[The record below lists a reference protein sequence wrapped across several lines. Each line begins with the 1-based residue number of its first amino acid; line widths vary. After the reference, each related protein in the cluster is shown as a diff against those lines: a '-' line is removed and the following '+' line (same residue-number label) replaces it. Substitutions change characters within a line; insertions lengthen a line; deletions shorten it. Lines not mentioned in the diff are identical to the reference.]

1 MKYKNHL
8 IQKHVLQDRLP
19 FYTVQGDL
27 LCQSFSSKDQ
37 AIEALDKRIQTV
49 VKGLDSIKY
58 GMKQIPFYQHQ
69 EKDGLIHR
77 CRFGG
82 RFHFGNVKAAGFSEY
97 LGTMTFEEAL
107 VVMSVY
113 AAGV

>member
-27 LCQSFSSKDQ
+27 LCQSFNSKDKAVQ
-37 AIEALDKRIQTV
+37 ALNKRIQDV
-49 VKGLDSIKY
+49 VKSLDSIKY

-69 EKDGLIHR
+69 EKDGLIHC

-82 RFHFGNVKAAGFSEY
+82 RFHFGDVKAAGFAQY

-113 AAGV
+113 AVGV

>member
-27 LCQSFSSKDQ
+27 LCQSFNSEEK
-37 AIEALDKRIQTV
+37 AIQALDKRIQYV
-49 VKGLDSIKY
+49 VKSLDSIKY

-82 RFHFGNVKAAGFSEY
+82 RFQFGGVKAAGYAEH
-97 LGTMTFEEAL
+97 LGTITFEEAL
-107 VVMSVY
+107 VVMSTY
-113 AAGV
+113 AVGV